1 MPKFKNLF
9 LLLIIAISIISVVF
23 FLYRYESVT
32 VNFFPQNSNLIYRGI
47 FNNATSLAELGFTTF
62 SLGLNDTSGVK
73 SNISNVD
80 RSSNDANNPIDDIV
94 SLSNP
99 VDTLT
104 KMIIN
109 VLENSSVVDS
119 TKGKDLGLKNYY
131 QLEGSWN
138 LAIKGDEFSNFT
150 GNIVLNNAMN
160 NITKN
165 YNVKLVTT
173 IANNI
178 TYQASNQILK
188 IKGTGDLTLDDE
200 TTRVQLLIVLYK
212 NENIY
217 VVFASK
223 TNENLF
229 DNFLIHGDIMQRK
242 FEY

>member
-1 MPKFKNLF
+1 
-9 LLLIIAISIISVVF
+9 
-23 FLYRYESVT
+23 
-32 VNFFPQNSNLIYRGI
+32 
-47 FNNATSLAELGFTTF
+47 
-62 SLGLNDTSGVK
+62 
-73 SNISNVD
+73 
-80 RSSNDANNPIDDIV
+80 
-94 SLSNP
+94 
-99 VDTLT
+99 
-104 KMIIN
+104 
-109 VLENSSVVDS
+109 
-119 TKGKDLGLKNYY
+119 
-131 QLEGSWN
+131 LEGSWN

-173 IANNI
+173 NANNI